1 MIYEP
6 SFSKILY
13 YPYLPMGSLCPIFL
27 FSLTFWVF
35 CDFSFFWTIF
45 CFCLVFNTFLKSHS
59 SNCLW
64 GYYIEDEQSQSETHF
79 VSPVLYLSSL
89 VIVVPVR
96 WYLQKYF
103 LKYSNS
109 KLLFY
114 PLISFSHMPVF
125 RQFFFP
131 SC

>member
-1 MIYEP
+1 MIHEP

-13 YPYLPMGSLCPIFL
+13 YPYSLPMGSLCPIFL
-27 FSLTFWVF
+27 FSLTLSLLW
-35 CDFSFFWTIF
+35 FFF
-45 CFCLVFNTFLKSHS
+45 FCLVFNTFLKSHS

-64 GYYIEDEQSQSETHF
+64 GYYIKYRGGTASVRNPFHF

-109 KLLFY
+109 KLLFS
-114 PLISFSHMPVF
+114 PLISFSHMPIF